1 MHSNSQATNRFD
13 STTSVNLLLISLSK
27 ATPKFE
33 IDYSQN
39 PNLVIDI
46 EEHRDRPDLEA
57 SVQAGIL
64 VNHDLSCWL
73 TNLGP
78 AQSTG
83 VYRIEN
89 KVHSELNHNQV
100 AFLKDGD
107 FVRFYDTF
115 YRVEMNPLIF
125 SLIRIGERPAED

>member
-1 MHSNSQATNRFD
+1 MHSNHLSSNRFD

-27 ATPKFE
+27 TTSKFE
-33 IDYSQN
+33 TDYSQN
-39 PNLVIDI
+39 SNLVIDI
-46 EEHRDRPDLEA
+46 EEHRDKPDFES

-64 VNHDLSCWL
+64 VNHNLSCWL

-83 VYRIEN
+83 VYRLEN

-107 FVRFYDTF
+107 FIRFYDTF
-115 YRVEMNPLIF
+115 YRVEINPLIF
-125 SLIRIGERPAED
+125 SLIRIGERPAE